1 MVWNDLLT
9 IGLAVITVLS
19 FALGRND
26 KSNKD
31 TETTSYK
38 QGVWDEKFNTIFAK
52 LDKIE
57 KKLDNYDSEIDN
69 RIDKALAIHI
79 REYHKKEKGV

>member
-9 IGLAVITVLS
+9 IGLAIITVLS
-19 FALGRND
+19 FTFGRFD
-26 KSNKD
+26 KSSKK
-31 TETTSYK
+31 EYK

-69 RIDKALAIHI
+69 RNDKALAIHI